1 MKYGERFYRD
11 FSDSTR
17 WTSFCVK
24 VESTDLF
31 IRAKGDF
38 TERVKKTVIRLR
50 DEIQRHISENQIFLT
65 SYKPLEQRECSSTI
79 VNRMYHT
86 SKVAGVGPMAAIAGV
101 IAESVGVELSECS
114 EEVIVENGGDI
125 WLKLQ
130 EPVTISIFAGSS
142 PFSGKIALKI
152 DPERTPL
159 GICTSSGR
167 LGHSFSFGNADAATI
182 ISEDAAL
189 ADATAT
195 ETGNLVKGE
204 SDLKRAVDYA
214 MSIDG
219 VIGSLVIYRDK
230 MIIKGDVEIVPL

>member
-17 WTSFCVK
+17 WTSFHVK

-38 TERVKKTVIRLR
+38 TEGVKKTVIRLR
-50 DEIQRHISENQIFLT
+50 DEIQRHISENQVFLT
-65 SYKPLEQRECSSTI
+65 SYKPLEQRECSSPI
-79 VNRMYHT
+79 INRMYRT
-86 SKVAGVGPMAAIAGV
+86 SRLAGVGPMAAIAGV
-101 IAESVGVELSECS
+101 IAEFVGVELTECS

-130 EPVTISIFAGSS
+130 EPVTISIFAGNS

-167 LGHSFSFGNADAATI
+167 FGHSFSFGNADAATT
-182 ISEDAAL
+182 ISEDTAL

-195 ETGNLVKGE
+195 ETGNLVKSE
-204 SDLKRAVDYA
+204 SDLERAVEYA

-219 VIGSLVIYRDK
+219 IIGSLVIYRDK